1 MSRTWRKIWLSDRIN
16 RQLLTIT
23 THYSGNKW
31 WELRN
36 LSVRGCNYPDILL
49 KFSPTIHKE
58 LNLRSLRHGAI
69 VVEEHFQWYVLS
81 LLEFP
86 GATNH
91 ACLPLQF
98 NSAMLNLIR
107 CIQTKLTTWQE
118 RESTSPSQTF
128 QITKAIFRTM
138 STQDNLFVV

>member
-1 MSRTWRKIWLSDRIN
+1 MGIFHYAKKRIQLTEMNNISCWKSDKGRLYKCDWSSLSRTWRKIWLSDRIN

-58 LNLRSLRHGAI
+58 LNLRSLSHGAI
-69 VVEEHFQWYVLS
+69 VVEEHFQWYAMS

-107 CIQTKLTTWQE
+107 CI
-118 RESTSPSQTF
+118 
-128 QITKAIFRTM
+128 
-138 STQDNLFVV
+138 